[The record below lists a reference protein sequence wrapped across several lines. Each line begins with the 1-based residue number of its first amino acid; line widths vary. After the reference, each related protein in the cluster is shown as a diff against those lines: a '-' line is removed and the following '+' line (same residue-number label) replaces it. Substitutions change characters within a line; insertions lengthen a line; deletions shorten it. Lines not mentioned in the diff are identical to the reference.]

1 MVFVFK
7 YINSHKVLKALLN
20 KYLFNSMLST
30 YYVASTVLGSGHIS
44 ENNRQKVLPFYDIY
58 LLVKYYYYAI

>member
-7 YINSHKVLKALLN
+7 YINSRKVLKALLN

-44 ENNRQKVLPFYDIY
+44 EK
-58 LLVKYYYYAI
+58 K